1 MRLCRTILALL
12 IALSVATLPAA
23 GSVALAAKAADVSM
37 DSHGMPMAEP
47 MSMQDCD
54 HAAMPCHKATDG
66 CQSMAACA
74 LKCFNFSQSNV
85 SILRFPLVVVARA
98 FAPAEAPARSQPSS
112 PPFRPPRA

>member
-12 IALSVATLPAA
+12 IALSVAMLPAA
-23 GSVALAAKAADVSM
+23 GGAALVAKSADMSM
-37 DSHGMPMAEP
+37 SESDMSMSES

-54 HAAMPCHKATDG
+54 HAVMPCHKGMDA

-74 LKCFNFSQSNV
+74 LKCFNFSQSGV
-85 SILRFPLVVVARA
+85 SILRFPLVLTDRL
-98 FAPAEAPARSQPSS
+98 FASAEAPAPSQPSS

>member
-23 GSVALAAKAADVSM
+23 GSAALAAQSADMSM
-37 DSHGMPMAEP
+37 SQP
-47 MSMQDCD
+47 MSMSESMSMPDCD
-54 HAAMPCHKATDG
+54 HAVMPCHKGMDG

-74 LKCFNFSQSNV
+74 LKCFNFTQSDA
-85 SILRFPLVVVARA
+85 SILRFPFVLAHRL
-98 FAPAEAPARSQPSS
+98 FAAAEAPARSQPSS

>member
-23 GSVALAAKAADVSM
+23 GSAALVAKSADMSESDVSM
-37 DSHGMPMAEP
+37 SES

-54 HAAMPCHKATDG
+54 HAVMPCHKGMDG

-74 LKCFNFSQSNV
+74 LKCFNFSQSGV
-85 SILRFPLVVVARA
+85 SILRFPLVLTDRL
-98 FAPAEAPARSQPSS
+98 FASAEAPVPSQPSS